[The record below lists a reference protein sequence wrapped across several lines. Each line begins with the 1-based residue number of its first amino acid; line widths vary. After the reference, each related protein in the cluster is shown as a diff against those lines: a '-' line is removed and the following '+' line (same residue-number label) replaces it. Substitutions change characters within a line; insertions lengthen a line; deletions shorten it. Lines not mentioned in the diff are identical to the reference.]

1 MQLAAA
7 CGIFNYNEAV
17 ARTLKDMSTVVTR
30 ANQNHRCV
38 VPGRRRIT
46 IKTLRSMLEDLR
58 VKFEVMGSASID
70 SCLTGPLVVKG
81 GLLFVKVVDQNG
93 TAGHCV
99 VIDLFRK
106 VILDPGKEVEV
117 ILNRMNLF
125 KCAGDMSLC
134 MEFKDVLIIQSIG
147 GLQLVNSTMI

>member
-1 MQLAAA
+1 MANNLHA
-7 CGIFNYNEAV
+7 
-17 ARTLKDMSTVVTR
+17 MSTLETG
-30 ANQNHRCV
+30 ANRNQHWV

-46 IKTLRSMLEDLR
+46 IKTLRTMLDDLH
-58 VKFEVMGSASID
+58 VKCEIIGSASID
-70 SCLTGPLVVKG
+70 SCCTGPLVEKG

-117 ILNRMNLF
+117 KLNRRNLL

-134 MEFKDVLIIQSIG
+134 MYCSSKMCF
-147 GLQLVNSTMI
+147 